1 MLNESQ
7 YHQSISGYLSNY
19 LCQKPAEELI
29 EQPNTLM
36 VLPYGD
42 PCMPPCS
49 PGVINTGLSALGE
62 EQRICEVWSVDDNI
76 TRGVTGRCHWNKT
89 SSIISVAI
97 WLSADECANIEPS
110 TETAYLE
117 LLEFLRSEGYPAPFR
132 FWNYIP
138 NINKGNG
145 DEEQYKLFC
154 TGRLAAF
161 EHAGMSAGEYPSASA
176 LGHHT
181 KGAVFYALAAKQ
193 PGIHYRNSLQIN
205 AFQYPREYGP
215 SSPSFSRATELTIN
229 GQNLF
234 LISGTA
240 SIIGHQT
247 IAEGD
252 LAGQINITIR
262 NINHLLES
270 KCQQNSNINVISAK
284 VYLRFA
290 KDLQTTQTLLKKAF
304 PETEMIFILADIC
317 RDNLLVEVE
326 CFCG

>member
-1 MLNESQ
+1 MLNKSR
-7 YHQSISGYLSNY
+7 HHHSTSGYLRNY
-19 LCQKPAEELI
+19 LCQQPIQELI

-36 VLPYGD
+36 VLPYGTACT
-42 PCMPPCS
+42 PS
-49 PGVINTGLSALGE
+49 HPGIINTGLSTLAGD
-62 EQRICEVWSVDDNI
+62 QNTCEVWEVNDKI
-76 TRGVTGRCHWNKT
+76 TRGVSGKCHWSKT
-89 SSIISVAI
+89 DTIISVAI
-97 WLSADECANIEPS
+97 WLTEDECSNIKLS
-110 TETAYLE
+110 TEIAYLE
-117 LLEFLRSEGYPAPFR
+117 LLELLQHKGYPNPFR

-138 NINKGNG
+138 HINKGEG
-145 DEEQYKLFC
+145 DEEHYKLFC

-161 EHAGMSAGEYPSASA
+161 ERSGISAKEYPSASA

-181 KGAVFYALAAKQ
+181 NGAVFYVLAAKQ
-193 PGIHYRNSLQIN
+193 AGTHYRNSLQIN

-229 GQNLF
+229 EQNLF

-240 SIIGHQT
+240 SIIGHKT

-252 LAGQINITIR
+252 LTGQVNTTIK
-262 NINHLLES
+262 NINHLLET
-270 KCQQNSNINVISAK
+270 KRQQNNTINILSAK

-290 KDLQTTQTLLKKAF
+290 KDLQITQTLLENAF
-304 PETEMIFILADIC
+304 PTTEIVFTLADIC